1 MTGNFF
7 DYPVNNDIRTYNNIQ
22 KFATGLGDVYITG
35 CLLDYPFFKENYM
48 TIAIDLSKKKALGT
62 DRRVMQQINF
72 TENLECTGRTK
83 MLFVF
88 EEVRKTILGFW
99 KRVVKVL

>member
-1 MTGNFF
+1 ML
-7 DYPVNNDIRTYNNIQ
+7 V
-22 KFATGLGDVYITG
+22 GLSILQRKLHDD
-35 CLLDYPFFKENYM
+35 CNR
-48 TIAIDLSKKKALGT
+48 SKQKKALGT
-62 DRRVMQQINF
+62 DLRVMQQINF